1 MRKRERRMPRTET
14 GEETMVEVDPAR
26 VILHA
31 IHLGLLDAFGR
42 GEVVQQPGL
51 VALRGRDQVGD
62 ASVLG
67 CGVNGNKGFACVG
80 DEEADA
86 VDQFAEAVGREN

>member
-1 MRKRERRMPRTET
+1 MPRTET

-62 ASVLG
+62 ARVLG
-67 CGVNGNKGFACVG
+67 CRMNGDKGFAGVG
-80 DEEADA
+80 YEETDA
-86 VDQFAEAVGREN
+86 VDQFTEAGMEKEW

>member
-1 MRKRERRMPRTET
+1 MIQ
-14 GEETMVEVDPAR
+14 VDTTR
-26 VILHA
+26 VILYTVHF
-31 IHLGLLDAFGR
+31 GLLTALGR
-42 GEVVQQPGL
+42 REVVQQPGL
-51 VALRGRDQVGD
+51 VALRSRDQVGD

>member
-1 MRKRERRMPRTET
+1 
-14 GEETMVEVDPAR
+14 MVQVDSAR

-31 IHLGLLDAFGR
+31 IHLGLLVALGR

-62 ASVLG
+62 ARVLV
-67 CGVNGNKGFACVG
+67 CRVNGDKGFAGVG

-86 VDQFAEAVGREN
+86 VDQFAEAVMEKEWLAIGDT